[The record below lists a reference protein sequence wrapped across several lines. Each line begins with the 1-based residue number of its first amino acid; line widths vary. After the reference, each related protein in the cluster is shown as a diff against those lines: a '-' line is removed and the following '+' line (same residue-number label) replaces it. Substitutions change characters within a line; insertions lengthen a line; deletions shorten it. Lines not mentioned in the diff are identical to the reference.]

1 MEQMVKL
8 DMAGRGEKLKVEG
21 RDDRDK
27 EVKTRRRWRKAV
39 PGYSVEEIPQNMV
52 TSIKSSPY
60 V

>member
-1 MEQMVKL
+1 MVKL
-8 DMAGRGEKLKVEG
+8 DMAGRGEKLKQGLVEG

-27 EVKTRRRWRKAV
+27 EVKTMRRWRKAV